1 MKLIKHPG
9 IIEAKEW
16 APLLKGKDL
25 KHGVRNVLQFLNDSD
40 FAEQNF
46 PLSNNPK
53 ISVRAPVGETIA
65 LAWFDLTR
73 NDTRIGFDFSAYAD
87 AYEDRLCKG
96 LKKDDNGCDL
106 VGSNIN
112 KKLSTGQVKLISDPR
127 HPYATGPWALE
138 ERQKLDSFITESHNI
153 FSANDVVVKEGQK
166 DFQMVIWMTCQPIP
180 AFTADEKLRGKLLQC
195 CFGKTNYKKGIINV
209 NDFTHS
215 RFMNDMV
222 DLIMASA
229 EAT

>member
-1 MKLIKHPG
+1 MLICHPG
-9 IIEAKEW
+9 ICDAHEW
-16 APLLKGKDL
+16 APLLKGADL
-25 KHGVRNVLQFLNDSD
+25 KQGVRQVLKHIEDTDLSD
-40 FAEQNF
+40 RLY
-46 PLSNNPK
+46 PLAIKPK
-53 ISVRAPVGETIA
+53 IAIRAPVGEIMA
-65 LAWFDLTR
+65 LAWFHLTR

-96 LKKDDNGCDL
+96 LKKDDLGCDL

-112 KKLSTGQVKLISDPR
+112 KKRSTGQVKLISDPR
-127 HPYATGPWALE
+127 HPYTTGQWALE
-138 ERQKLDSFITESHNI
+138 ERRSLDSFITESHNI
-153 FSANDVVVKEGQK
+153 FSANDVVVKEDQK

-195 CFGKTNYKKGIINV
+195 CFGKTNYKKGIINI

-215 RFMNDMV
+215 RFMNDV
-222 DLIMASA
+222 ADLIMASA